1 MLLMWYVFCIVLL
14 FRRTVKWCNLYS
26 NDSSILLIGNLSLK
40 SNSTLCRHEHALVPF
55 SNIVLLERLFVLY
68 QIVLMKGKD
77 NSSKVVDLLRRIYG
91 ILRRW
96 LQNLTIF
103 IYTKVVDLLRRIYGI
118 LRQWLQNLT
127 IFIYTKISRYIKV
140 KTKLDE
146 GHCFTYIFYSMGR
159 RHYI

>member
-26 NDSSILLIGNLSLK
+26 NDSNILLIGNLSLE
-40 SNSTLCRHEHALVPF
+40 SNSTLCRHERALVPF
-55 SNIVLLERLFVLY
+55 SNIVLLERFFVLY

-91 ILRRW
+91 ILRQW
-96 LQNLTIF
+96 LQNLTIC
-103 IYTKVVDLLRRIYGI
+103 IGI

-127 IFIYTKISRYIKV
+127 IFIGILRQGYRT
-140 KTKLDE
+140 
-146 GHCFTYIFYSMGR
+146 
-159 RHYI
+159 